1 MKFLILFIQTG
12 LVLGLCCACKKP
24 TEPTLSNTPVP
35 ADSAPAFKIAEQQ
48 RQALEQAKQVEQE
61 LSKASESRQKQIE
74 AATQ

>member
-1 MKFLILFIQTG
+1 MKILILFLQAS

-24 TEPTLSNTPVP
+24 AEPKVNTTSGS

-61 LSKASESRQKQIE
+61 IAKASETQQKQIE
-74 AATQ
+74 EATK

>member
-1 MKFLILFIQTG
+1 MKILILLIQSC

-24 TEPTLSNTPVP
+24 AEPTLNNPSVP

-61 LSKASESRQKQIE
+61 LSKASEARQKQIE
-74 AATQ
+74 AATK

>member
-24 TEPTLSNTPVP
+24 AEPTLSNASVSV
-35 ADSAPAFKIAEQQ
+35 DSAPTFKIAEQQ

-61 LSKASESRQKQIE
+61 LSKASEARQKQIE
-74 AATQ
+74 AATK